1 MSEEKLEF
9 KDRVS
14 NNINLRRL
22 KVKNVVTNEL
32 GEITELEVVVERL
45 DEPTEEGTALNTEN
59 MKKIIED
66 MINKMKDDGI
76 QV

>member
-14 NNINLRRL
+14 NNVNLRKL

-45 DEPTEEGTALNTEN
+45 DEPTEEGTALNEEN

-66 MINKMKDDGI
+66 MINKMKDGGV